1 MDQGFISAMQDRAR
15 ARRARIGIG
24 IQSADEALMQSLKDS
39 SEYADLLLVG
49 GPCCSSGSC
58 GCGCSLDFIESD
70 DPASELARLLASGEI
85 DGAVRGN
92 VSATRAMKALS
103 RQFGVKVRRMAL
115 LELSGWSFFLA
126 PVGIDE
132 GESISDRLE
141 LGLCA
146 SEYLRK
152 MGIPPKLSVLSGGRM
167 EDVGRSPAVDRSL
180 ADGEFI
186 AARARDFGISATHRG
201 ILIESCRGE
210 DLLLAPDG
218 ISGNLIFRTLH
229 LLCGA
234 NALGA
239 PVLMDNVFVDSS
251 RARGGFAGPIMTASA
266 LVAMKESENSIYHKK

>member
-24 IQSADEALMQSLKDS
+24 IQNADGALMESLKDS

-49 GPCCSSGSC
+49 GPCCSGSC
-58 GCGCSLDFIESD
+58 GCWGSLDFIESD
-70 DPASELARLLASGEI
+70 DPATELVSLLANGEI

-92 VSATRAMKALS
+92 VSATRAMKALN
-103 RQFGVKVRRMAL
+103 RQFGIKIRRMAL
-115 LELSGWSFFLA
+115 LELAGWSFFLA

-132 GESISDRLE
+132 GESVSDRLE
-141 LGLCA
+141 LALSA

-152 MGIPPKLSVLSGGRM
+152 MGVSPVMSVLSGGRM

-186 AARARDFGISATHRG
+186 AARARDYGIAASHRG
-201 ILIESCRGE
+201 ILIESCRGD

-239 PVLMDNVFVDSS
+239 LVLMDRVFIDSS
-251 RARGGFAGPIMTASA
+251 RARGGFAGPIMAASA
-266 LVAMKESENSIYHKK
+266 LVAMRESEDSICNKK

>member
-1 MDQGFISAMQDRAR
+1 VDQGFISGMQDRAR

-24 IQSADEALMQSLKDS
+24 IQNADAALVQSLMDS
-39 SEYADLLLVG
+39 SQYAELLLVG
-49 GPCCSSGSC
+49 CPGNGCECRC
-58 GCGCSLDFIESD
+58 GCNIDFLESD
-70 DPASELARLLASGEI
+70 DPATELVELLASGEI

-92 VSATRAMKALS
+92 VSATKAMKALG
-103 RQFGVKVRRMAL
+103 RQFGIKVRRMAL
-115 LELSGWSFFLA
+115 LELAGWSFFLA

-132 GESISDRLE
+132 GVSISDRLE
-141 LGLCA
+141 LALRA

-152 MGIPPKLSVLSGGRM
+152 MGVSPRMSVLSGGRM
-167 EDVGRSPAVDRSL
+167 EDLGRSPEVDRSL

-186 AARARDFGISATHRG
+186 AARARDFGLAACHRG
-201 ILIESCRGE
+201 ILIESCRGD

-239 PVLMDNVFVDSS
+239 PVLMDRVFVDSS
-251 RARGGFAGPIMTASA
+251 RARGDFTGPIITASA
-266 LVAMKESENSIYHKK
+266 LVAMREARD